1 MNDFQRNVIEEVRKN
16 LGVLLPTIPVVIP
29 SYRNR
34 EGCLVRRLDE
44 LDGCS
49 VFVFV
54 YNDDY
59 TESHY
64 DELDNRAGV
73 TFVKIDADWRSIQR
87 KRHFINE
94 YMLKKYISDYILVDD
109 DIECGEVWTLDKV
122 RHKNVPLKNFLGALQ
137 MAHQALEHPTI
148 STSAPNNMEFGHF
161 DFETFNFSKHQLHR
175 IYVISNEFIRQS
187 GIMFRDQEDIS
198 EDVLITHDLQT
209 NGYDTNTFP
218 WLQAKWLTKYEGKG
232 SVASSIDKRE
242 RYTINTIRQLRDNT
256 KFVLNSKG
264 YFEIRYCKFV
274 NKMWPSVQLIVDNN
288 SLSYHDKFTR
298 IYDVLLKADQQ
309 KDARIESEK
318 YKDDELW

>member
-1 MNDFQRNVIEEVRKN
+1 
-16 LGVLLPTIPVVIP
+16 
-29 SYRNR
+29 
-34 EGCLVRRLDE
+34 
-44 LDGCS
+44 
-49 VFVFV
+49 
-54 YNDDY
+54 
-59 TESHY
+59 
-64 DELDNRAGV
+64 
-73 TFVKIDADWRSIQR
+73 
-87 KRHFINE
+87 
-94 YMLKKYISDYILVDD
+94 
-109 DIECGEVWTLDKV
+109 
-122 RHKNVPLKNFLGALQ
+122 
-137 MAHQALEHPTI
+137 
-148 STSAPNNMEFGHF
+148 
-161 DFETFNFSKHQLHR
+161 
-175 IYVISNEFIRQS
+175 
-187 GIMFRDQEDIS
+187 MFRDQEDIS